1 MMMHYLLVLSTES
14 DMITFFSPCVVS
26 RVNPDDDALQGGPLT
41 NRKVM
46 HLSADLGSIL

>member
-14 DMITFFSPCVVS
+14 DMITFFSHCLVS
-26 RVNPDDDALQGGPLT
+26 RVKPDDDALQGGPLT